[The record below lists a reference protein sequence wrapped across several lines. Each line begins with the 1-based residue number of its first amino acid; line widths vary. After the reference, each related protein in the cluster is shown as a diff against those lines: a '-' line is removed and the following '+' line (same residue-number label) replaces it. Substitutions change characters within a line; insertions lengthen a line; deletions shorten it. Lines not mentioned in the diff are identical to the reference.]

1 MNAKL
6 RISYNNIIKQI
17 LNDSIL
23 TNITKESLIEYSK
36 IDDIHTSLHVT
47 FSEVL
52 YYVWQIINNHG
63 DKDQIKSILN
73 EEMKDSLCKCFTERL
88 SRLINCLNGFDDR
101 ICIKISESNE
111 ISNIIILIK
120 NNKFINKFIV

>member
-36 IDDIHTSLHVT
+36 IDDVHSILNVT

-52 YYVWQIINNHG
+52 CYVWQIINNHK
-63 DKDQIKSILN
+63 DKNQIKSILN
-73 EEMKDSLCKCFTERL
+73 EEMKDSLCKCFTGRL

-101 ICIKISESNE
+101 VCIKISDSNE
-111 ISNIIILIK
+111 ISNIIELIISDIK
-120 NNKFINKFIV
+120 RVMK